1 MFKTYFRKSSIVR
14 YQPTDQKLKLTTN
27 LKFRPFIYYSL
38 LLVEPY
44 INGFSNELITLLC
57 THFWATDRNVEKASQ
72 RLISKLDLA
81 PHSGQ
86 VFVVGKLRI
95 TLRLLWQMKQEGGK
109 KSPSGE
115 VALRQ
120 LQFEF
125 PLSASWGLEM
135 LDLAMWNLKS

>member
-1 MFKTYFRKSSIVR
+1 MRLFSWYDVR
-14 YQPTDQKLKLTTN
+14 YVLGANVLN
-27 LKFRPFIYYSL
+27 VHIYFIIFIYHFL

-44 INGFSNELITLLC
+44 INGFPNELITLLC
-57 THFWATDRNVEKASQ
+57 THLWATDRNVEKASQ
-72 RLISKLDLA
+72 LLIRKLDLA

-86 VFVVGKLRI
+86 VFLVGKLRI
-95 TLRLLWQMKQEGGK
+95 TLRLLWQMKQEGDK

-135 LDLAMWNLKS
+135 LNLAMWNLKS

>member
-14 YQPTDQKLKLTTN
+14 YQPTDQ
-27 LKFRPFIYYSL
+27 
-38 LLVEPY
+38 
-44 INGFSNELITLLC
+44 
-57 THFWATDRNVEKASQ
+57 
-72 RLISKLDLA
+72 
-81 PHSGQ
+81 
-86 VFVVGKLRI
+86 
-95 TLRLLWQMKQEGGK
+95 KQEGGK

-135 LDLAMWNLKS
+135 LDLAMWNLKSWNSATASETFPAA